1 MEPIPIPARVHYELL
16 LQILEKKTIRAVER
30 NSIQYEQVNQLIVTL
45 RKALAIQKQLEDS
58 CQQACLPVE
67 PRWSLNEIQSQ

>member
-1 MEPIPIPARVHYELL
+1 MEPIPIPARVQYELL
-16 LQILEKKTIRAVER
+16 LQMLEKKTIMAVER

-58 CQQACLPVE
+58 CQQANLPVE
-67 PRWSLNEIQSQ
+67 HRWSLNEMKNE

>member
-1 MEPIPIPARVHYELL
+1 M
-16 LQILEKKTIRAVER
+16 LERKTIIAVER

-58 CQQACLPVE
+58 CKQANLPVE
-67 PRWSLNEIQSQ
+67 PRWSLNEMKSE

>member
-67 PRWSLNEIQSQ
+67 PRWSLNEMKSE